1 MLNRRGRNFS
11 YAGVF
16 RTLNQEGKV
25 VAVGSVSLKRFF
37 VEQAFNAATEA
48 NLVGISLKRIG
59 QLSLRCQQP
68 RKITTEAAAMP
79 VAIRPK
85 GHNQLDFFLTTAIL
99 PQTCDVLLSA
109 YAQSW
114 KVARRGNK

>member
-1 MLNRRGRNFS
+1 
-11 YAGVF
+11 
-16 RTLNQEGKV
+16 
-25 VAVGSVSLKRFF
+25 
-37 VEQAFNAATEA
+37 
-48 NLVGISLKRIG
+48 
-59 QLSLRCQQP
+59 
-68 RKITTEAAAMP
+68 MP

-114 KVARRGNK
+114 KVARRREPMSTSSLSKGSHPFGLAS

>member
-48 NLVGISLKRIG
+48 NLVGISLRTDW
-59 QLSLRCQQP
+59 P
-68 RKITTEAAAMP
+68 AEFTMPAAPENHHGGGSNAG
-79 VAIRPK
+79 
-85 GHNQLDFFLTTAIL
+85 GHQA
-99 PQTCDVLLSA
+99 
-109 YAQSW
+109 
-114 KVARRGNK
+114 